1 MATVLVPLQK
11 GFKVGADVLRE
22 VVLREPTGGDII
34 DAQADSE
41 RLVYL
46 LDGSPSLVSSPSMMG
61 AHTLR
66 RQVVRIRHTPGVDNT
81 EKDVLGPLPLDQLKR
96 FEVVDLNA
104 IQAKANELD
113 EALDAEAAAEA
124 AKQRGRPAGDGGG
137 PD

>member
-1 MATVLVPLQK
+1 MATVLVPLQS

-22 VVLREPTGGDII
+22 VVLREPRGGDVI

-46 LDGSPSLVSSPSMMG
+46 LDGTPALVGSPSLMG

-66 RQVVRIRHTPGVDNT
+66 RQVVRIRLTPGQDNAD
-81 EKDVLGPLPLDQLKR
+81 KDVLGPLSLDQLKR
-96 FEVVDLNA
+96 FEVPDLNA

-113 EALDAEAAAEA
+113 EAMDAAAA
-124 AKQRGRPAGDGGG
+124 AGAAAQRGRPAGDGGG
-137 PD
+137 TG